1 MSLKMRRVNKNGNK
15 FRFEDFRPKS
25 LKMCKYFSFSKL
37 ISWKLEEKN
46 FHVLR
51 FSLILSIQHGNN
63 RMAS

>member
-1 MSLKMRRVNKNGNK
+1 VRRVNKNGKK

-25 LKMCKYFSFSKL
+25 LKMCKYFSLSKL
-37 ISWKLEEKN
+37 IFWKTGEKN

-51 FSLILSIQHGNN
+51 FSLLLRIQLGNY